1 MRRFQSAVLGAFIT
15 AGAVAAC
22 GGAPDAGEGETKTVK
37 AGLFT
42 PAPGPFPREGECDFS
57 DPFFD
62 PVRHLFGGDRNT
74 GPDTL
79 KGEPVPTPSTLR
91 QYVKNR
97 KKAAALGKALFWD
110 MQVGSDGIQA
120 CASCHFRAGADPRS
134 KNQMQNGGVDNL
146 ASGFTPLT
154 GPNDSLS
161 KSQFPFT
168 KFSDPTDRTTRTA
181 DHDDVTSSQGV
192 FLRKF
197 VGVRRGASED
207 ITESIPDPVFN
218 VGGVNVRRSEPRNTP
233 TVINA
238 VFNHRQFWD
247 GRAQATFNGVNPFGE
262 RDPNAKVLRANSQ
275 GDLSWTVIRIDNAS
289 LASQAVGPPLSDRE
303 MGSVGRQF
311 YDVGQRLVSAKPL
324 KLQKVHDDDSVLAPY
339 VDCDGRGL
347 QGTYQDMIEDAF
359 ESKWWKADQIVVL
372 DSSGNPS
379 FAPYPKYRKLRSN
392 EYTMMEWNFSLFFGL
407 AVQEYEALLVSDDSK
422 LDRHFDRIKKGKPG
436 LLNAQELHGLELFE
450 AAACKDCHT
459 GPHLT
464 SAVTRTLVTGFNN
477 PEVTPQF
484 QPPEVIERMI
494 LGTCDIAI
502 YDQSF
507 YNIGVRP
514 TNEDLGIGGKD
525 PFGNPLAIA
534 DIVTANPASIPSQEL
549 LTINYPSLMSIGRVP
564 PAQQGE
570 RTSSKGAFKMPSL
583 RNVAL
588 TAPYFHNGGQ
598 RTLRQVIEFYN
609 RGGDFHDHIAPD
621 GTPQTNFMDL
631 GIGKLHLT
639 EDEIDALVAFLETA
653 TDPRVVEQSGV
664 FDHPELFV
672 PNGHYGDGNH
682 VVRGPNNEAVTKIVQ
697 IPAVGKRGGP
707 LPKGFLEWD

>member
-1 MRRFQSAVLGAFIT
+1 MRRFQSAVLGVFLA
-15 AGAVAAC
+15 AGAVTAC
-22 GGAPDAGEGETKTVK
+22 SATPDAGEQTGETK

-42 PAPGPFPREGECDFS
+42 PAPGPFPREGECNFD

-62 PVRHLFGGDRNT
+62 PVRHLFGGDHNT

-79 KGEPVPTPSTLR
+79 KGEPIPTPTNLR
-91 QYVKNR
+91 TYVKNR

-134 KNQMQNGGVDNL
+134 KNQMQNGGGDNL
-146 ASGFTPLT
+146 TSGFDADK
-154 GPNDSLS
+154 GPNDTL
-161 KSQFPFT
+161 KKNQFPFT
-168 KFSDPTDRTTRTA
+168 KFADSTDRHSTRLR
-181 DHDDVTSSQGV
+181 DSDDVTSSQGV

-207 ITESIPDPVFN
+207 MTQSIPDPQFN

-233 TVINA
+233 TVFNA

-247 GRAQATFNGVNPFGE
+247 GRAQSEFNGVSPFGV
-262 RDPNAKVLRANSQ
+262 RDEGAKVLKADSN
-275 GDLSWTVIRIDNAS
+275 GNLGWTVIRIDHAS

-303 MGSVGRQF
+303 MGSVGRTFQ
-311 YDVGQRLVSAKPL
+311 DVGQRLVSAKPL
-324 KLQKVHDDDSVLAPY
+324 RQQKVHDDDSILSDF

-347 QGTYQDMIEDAF
+347 KGTYQDLIEDSF
-359 ESKWWKADQIVVL
+359 EKKWWDADQIVVK
-372 DSSGNPS
+372 DSSGNTS
-379 FAPYPKYRKLRSN
+379 FAPYPKHRQLRSN

-407 AVQEYEALLVSDDSK
+407 AIQEYESLLVTDDSK

-436 LLNAQELHGLELFE
+436 IFNQKELKGLELFD
-450 AAACKDCHT
+450 AAACADCHT
-459 GPHLT
+459 GPEMT
-464 SAVTRTLVTGFNN
+464 SAVHRTLTRGFEN
-477 PEVTPQF
+477 PDENPTF
-484 QPPEVIERMI
+484 QPPEMIERMI
-494 LGTCDIAI
+494 TGKCEIAI

-514 TNEDLGIGGKD
+514 FTEDLGVGGKD
-525 PFGNPLAIA
+525 PWGNPLSISE
-534 DIVTANPASIPSQEL
+534 IVTANPASIPSQEL
-549 LTINYPSLMSIGRVP
+549 LTLPYPSLMSIGRVP
-564 PAQQGE
+564 PPVQGE
-570 RTSSKGAFKMPSL
+570 KTGNQGAFKMPSL

-598 RTLRQVIEFYN
+598 RTLREVVEFYN
-609 RGGDFHDHIAPD
+609 RGGDFHDFVAPNGVRQD
-621 GTPQTNFMDL
+621 SWMDL
-631 GIGKLHLT
+631 GIGKLHMT
-639 EDEIDALVAFLETA
+639 EDEIDALVAFLETT

-682 VVRGPNNEAVTKIVQ
+682 VQRGPNNEAVTKIVQ
-697 IPAVGKRGGP
+697 IKEVGRRGGP
-707 LPKGFLEWD
+707 LPAGFLEW